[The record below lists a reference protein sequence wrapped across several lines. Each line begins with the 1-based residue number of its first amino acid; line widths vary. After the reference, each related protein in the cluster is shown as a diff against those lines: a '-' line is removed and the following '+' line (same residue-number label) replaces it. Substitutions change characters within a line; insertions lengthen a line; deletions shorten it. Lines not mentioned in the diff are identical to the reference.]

1 MFDDLA
7 SALREKIEI
16 LTLERDEETG
26 ALSWVSERKRWAAVK
41 LDSQRNLFSA
51 VGVGARGV
59 TVTIRPDRRLT
70 LRDAIRWNGEFLHLT
85 AISMDAERDRQEI
98 RAAICHPETLTAKPQ
113 DRTGRDA
120 RNRPVAIPQAAYTF
134 PGILAERYYR
144 SEEDEVF
151 RRETLERVLVT
162 PKAVE
167 LRTGDLIQQG
177 DSAPYTVLQRLDL
190 EDYKNEYVI
199 ERRRDA

>member
-16 LTLERDEETG
+16 LTLTRDAETG
-26 ALSWVSERKRWAAVK
+26 ALAWTPERKRWAAVK

-85 AISMDAERDRQEI
+85 AISMGAERDRQEI
-98 RAAICHPETLTAKPQ
+98 RAAICHPEMLTAKPQ

-120 RNRPVAIPQAAYTF
+120 RNRPVAIPQASYTF
-134 PGILAERYYR
+134 PGILTERYHR

-151 RRETLERVLVT
+151 RREMLERVLVT

-167 LRTGDLIQQG
+167 LRPGDLVQRG
-177 DSAPYTVLQRLDL
+177 EEPPYTVLQRLDL
-190 EDYKNEYVI
+190 EDYKTEYVI
-199 ERRRDA
+199 ERRGDV

>member
-1 MFDDLA
+1 MHEQLS
-7 SALREKIEI
+7 SALTEKIEI
-16 LTLERDEETG
+16 LTLVLDDETG

-113 DRTGRDA
+113 MPETGRW
-120 RNRPVAIPQAAYTF
+120 Q
-134 PGILAERYYR
+134 
-144 SEEDEVF
+144 F
-151 RRETLERVLVT
+151 RRRPTLSPASLQSGITAARRT
-162 PKAVE
+162 RFSAV
-167 LRTGDLIQQG
+167 
-177 DSAPYTVLQRLDL
+177 
-190 EDYKNEYVI
+190 
-199 ERRRDA
+199 RRWKGSL

>member
-1 MFDDLA
+1 M
-7 SALREKIEI
+7 
-16 LTLERDEETG
+16 
-26 ALSWVSERKRWAAVK
+26 
-41 LDSQRNLFSA
+41 
-51 VGVGARGV
+51 
-59 TVTIRPDRRLT
+59 TIRPDRRMT

-85 AISMDAERDRQEI
+85 AISMGAERDRQEI

-177 DSAPYTVLQRLDL
+177 DSMPYTVLQRLDL

>member
-1 MFDDLA
+1 M
-7 SALREKIEI
+7 
-16 LTLERDEETG
+16 
-26 ALSWVSERKRWAAVK
+26 
-41 LDSQRNLFSA
+41 
-51 VGVGARGV
+51 
-59 TVTIRPDRRLT
+59 
-70 LRDAIRWNGEFLHLT
+70 
-85 AISMDAERDRQEI
+85 
-98 RAAICHPETLTAKPQ
+98 LTAKPQ

>member
-1 MFDDLA
+1 MHEQLS
-7 SALREKIEI
+7 SALTEKIEI
-16 LTLERDEETG
+16 LTLVLDDETG

-85 AISMDAERDRQEI
+85 AISMGAERDRQEI

-134 PGILAERYYR
+134 P
-144 SEEDEVF
+144 
-151 RRETLERVLVT
+151 
-162 PKAVE
+162 VE

-199 ERRRDA
+199 EHRRDA

>member
-7 SALREKIEI
+7 SALRNKIEI
-16 LTLERDEETG
+16 LALTWDTETG
-26 ALSWVSERKRWAAVK
+26 ALAWTPARKRWAAVK
-41 LDSQRNLFSA
+41 LDAQRNLFSA

-59 TVTIRPDRRLT
+59 TVTIRPDHRLT
-70 LRDAIRWNGEFLHLT
+70 LRNAIRWNGEFLHLT
-85 AISMDAERDRQEI
+85 AISMGAERDRQEI

-113 DRTGRDA
+113 DRTGRDE
-120 RNRPVAIPQAAYTF
+120 RNRPVAVPQPSYTF
-134 PGILAERYYR
+134 PGILTERYHR

-167 LRTGDLIQQG
+167 LRVGDLVQQG

>member
-7 SALREKIEI
+7 SALRDRVEI

-26 ALSWVSERKRWAAVK
+26 AFSWTPERKRWAAVK

-59 TVTIRPDRRLT
+59 TVTIRPDRWVT
-70 LRDAIRWNGEFLHLT
+70 LQNAFRWNGEFLHLT
-85 AISMDAERDRQEI
+85 AISMGPERDRQEI

-120 RNRPVAIPQAAYTF
+120 RNRPVAIPQASYTF
-134 PGILAERYYR
+134 PGILTERYHR

-167 LRTGDLIQQG
+167 LRPGDLVQRG
-177 DSAPYTVLQRLDL
+177 EEPPYTVLQRLDL

-199 ERRRDA
+199 ERRGDM

>member
-7 SALREKIEI
+7 SALRDRVEI

-26 ALSWVSERKRWAAVK
+26 AFSWVVERKRWAAVK

-85 AISMDAERDRQEI
+85 AISMGAERDRQEI
-98 RAAICHPETLTAKPQ
+98 RAAICHPEMLTAKPQ

-120 RNRPVAIPQAAYTF
+120 RNRPVAIPQASYTF
-134 PGILAERYYR
+134 PGILTERYHR

-151 RRETLERVLVT
+151 RREMLERVLVT

-167 LRTGDLIQQG
+167 LRPGDLVQRG
-177 DSAPYTVLQRLDL
+177 EEPPYTVLQRLDL
-190 EDYKNEYVI
+190 EDYKTEYVI
-199 ERRRDA
+199 ERRGDV